1 MPKQERAKL
10 RDRVVWASPSNP
22 YYSLDGVHVGEAITT
37 ASATLGTE
45 APLHIGLNHWYLAHK
60 PGYTAVLKVRGDV
73 VEELGIAD
81 NTLTATT
88 KARSALMHSFY

>member
-10 RDRVVWASPSNP
+10 RDRIVWASTSNP

-60 PGYTAVLKVRGDV
+60 PGYRLCIRTALILHGCSGAP
-73 VEELGIAD
+73 LP
-81 NTLTATT
+81 
-88 KARSALMHSFY
+88 ARSASAPAPVS